1 MVLARLFS
9 KTLAALAA
17 VTSLSVAGLPV
28 AAPVAQAQGA
38 GQGWQLCNKTSFVI
52 EASVAR
58 YEGQGV
64 VVEGWRRLR
73 PGACDTA
80 LEGPLRPGIHYLFAR
95 SSSAHRGGRRI
106 WGGDHPLCVD
116 TTGSFSVESPQDC
129 SAMGLE
135 RRDFRPVLIENR
147 NVWKTSLTETE
158 EFDMEMAGNA
168 GVQRLLADAGI
179 YNGNIDGHIGRKTR
193 AAIGEF
199 LTQNSLADDTSD
211 QDLID
216 VLEQIAQDRGRN
228 IGLTLCNRSR
238 NRIWSAIAR
247 RKGEGWESRG
257 WWLLESGGCARVID
271 EPLLTAEH
279 FVFAEMIGENDNVR
293 TLKNATDPFCV
304 ARTRFAINGRSAC
317 TASAYREALF
327 VATPPAENRRLLFEF
342 FERDFKEPES

>member
-1 MVLARLFS
+1 MVLARLYS
-9 KTLAALAA
+9 RILALGAGLAALWLAGAGAGEAA
-17 VTSLSVAGLPV
+17 
-28 AAPVAQAQGA
+28 AQG
-38 GQGWQLCNKTSFVI
+38 GQGWQLCNRTSFVI

-95 SSSAHRGGRRI
+95 SSTAHRGGRRI

-129 SAMGLE
+129 AAMGLE

-158 EFDMEMAGNA
+158 EFDLEMAANA
-168 GVQRLLADAGI
+168 GVQRLLADAGV
-179 YNGNIDGHIGRKTR
+179 YNGNIDGLIGRKTR

-199 LTQNSLADDTSD
+199 LVSNELPEDTTD

-271 EPLLTAEH
+271 EPLLSAEH
-279 FVFAEMIGENDNVR
+279 FVFAEMIGENGEVR
-293 TLKNATDPFCV
+293 TLKSATDPFCV
-304 ARTRFAINGRSAC
+304 ARTQFAIMGRSDC

-327 VATPPAENRRLLFEF
+327 AATPPAENRRLLFEF
-342 FERDFKEPES
+342 FERDFKEPGS